1 MNCGSIAIALSAEYG
16 DISPGGISLIGSSCK
31 ILRPAVSS
39 QRTIE
44 AMSPI
49 SPMPQLRDEGIENS
63 GMSAPARREPGLGG
77 VIRWFH
83 ASCNRNA
90 AVRLR
95 IDALRTQ
102 HIAGHPASLH
112 ATFPSAAAD
121 SSQGT
126 SHSRSRKNTQGE
138 RRLPPLREHRG

>member
-63 GMSAPARREPGLGG
+63 GISAPARREPGLGG
-77 VIRWFH
+77 VIQWSH
-83 ASCNRNA
+83 ASCKRNA

-95 IDALRTQ
+95 INSVRTQ
-102 HIAGHPASLH
+102 HIAGDAAPLH

-121 SSQGT
+121 SSRGT
-126 SHSRSRKNTQGE
+126 LHARSQKNTRDE
-138 RRLPPLREHRG
+138 PRHPRRRECRG